1 MFENERHY
9 AVRRLLYDY
18 VQSPSLRHLRDPN
31 SLKKIVHDIVEAI
44 DQRSSVWR
52 KWDGPREPFLKS
64 AALCWIPVEDLLEFL
79 NGLPGP
85 RLTKTDVEQRL
96 RAFHEEPYE
105 PYPNDDLR
113 CCCLALYA
121 REKAAGTEMPAIVGA
136 LQEFVE
142 REEQRLRDEHQAA
155 WRQRAEEER
164 IALEQRFLSGAD
176 CRWTPIQKS
185 KEIFRRING
194 RAYKLSP
201 TKDKKWELFRVEAF
215 DDPKPPLIG
224 RYGNR
229 GDVTKALSRLAY
241 EPEPRW

>member
-1 MFENERHY
+1 MAWGLRPLGARRVRERT
-9 AVRRLLYDY
+9 
-18 VQSPSLRHLRDPN
+18 SLRRQAVALRLRAKPVASASTALN

-155 WRQRAEEER
+155 WRQCAEEER

-201 TKDKKWELFRVEAF
+201 TKDKKW
-215 DDPKPPLIG
+215 
-224 RYGNR
+224 
-229 GDVTKALSRLAY
+229 VTL
-241 EPEPRW
+241 PR